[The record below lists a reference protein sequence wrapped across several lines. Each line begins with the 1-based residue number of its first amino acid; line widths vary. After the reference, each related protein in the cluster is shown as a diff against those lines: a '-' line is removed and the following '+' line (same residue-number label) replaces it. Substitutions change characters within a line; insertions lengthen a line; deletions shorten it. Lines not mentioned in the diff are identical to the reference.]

1 MRSDGE
7 HVPGE
12 LPPREAPVTEPAFG
26 EGGRDPGGGP
36 ALWPSELDPDYELLG
51 ELGRGGM
58 AVVFRARDRALQRDV
73 AIKVVQ
79 PRLSPDA
86 EAVSRLAREAR
97 TVAQLQ
103 HPNIVGVYAIRHLS
117 DGSLALVM
125 QLVPGRTLKAALE
138 AGPFDVT
145 RAEHVLRDV
154 ARALAYAHKAGVV
167 HRDVK
172 PENIFLD
179 EVSGRAMLSD
189 FGVARVLDAPTELTA
204 TGTTIGTPT
213 YMAPEQID
221 GFHIDGRSDLYSLGM
236 VGWEMLTGARPWSGE
251 TLYNVIYRQ
260 KHDFLAPLDEFR
272 KDVSPTLQYLLEGL
286 MQKNPDRR
294 WSSAG
299 RFLALLSSEP
309 MPPGFR
315 EWQSARRRRRRSAT
329 TRQAR
334 GEGGPASEAVLQTV
348 KFDRQAVRVG
358 SPADAPATTDPD
370 GALKELSFEQV
381 DAIEPVLRG
390 FEVQK
395 EVRRESR
402 FGLWLAAG
410 GMVLIASA
418 GALWFGLGLP
428 ARDVGAAAGG
438 SVALMN
444 DRAAVEVPVASADSV
459 RKQSDSTFDL
469 AAAAPPD
476 TLAGR
481 TVPDAHVSSSPGPL
495 TPPRDE
501 AAARK
506 SGVTAAKSAGEPVPN
521 SATARTRTSPGS
533 RDSVARIAPTVSGTP
548 PPVAGGAA
556 GSTLTRQSS
565 TVNTT
570 PVPPATPVRA
580 LIFPVVRGTIT
591 AGSRHSCLIGD
602 NGRAACWG
610 NNESGQLG
618 DGSFQ
623 GRTSPEPVV
632 GDFGFT
638 QIAAGAW
645 HTCGVTA
652 GGELY
657 CWGKNDSG
665 QLGDGTTSV
674 RAAPVHVNSATTFQL
689 VRTGAAHTCALSRAG
704 IVFCWG
710 ANAYGQLGDGTRS
723 SRTAPVPV
731 PLPAT
736 VAVLAVGWNHTCA
749 LTLDGI
755 GYCWGENR
763 NGQLGDGSTTDRTTP
778 VAVAT
783 DARFISIAAGSAHSC
798 GVAPSGMAYCWGQNN
813 YGQLGTGTPGVPALF
828 PRVVDASAT
837 FLTVVAGSGHSCART
852 IDGRALCWGR
862 NAYGQ
867 LGDGTTTDHS
877 RPVAVTG
884 LSRLAAL
891 HASGAHTCAI
901 TTLNEAYCW
910 GYNVDG
916 QLGGGDRENAAL
928 PTRVVAPR

>member
-1 MRSDGE
+1 
-7 HVPGE
+7 
-12 LPPREAPVTEPAFG
+12 
-26 EGGRDPGGGP
+26 
-36 ALWPSELDPDYELLG
+36 
-51 ELGRGGM
+51 
-58 AVVFRARDRALQRDV
+58 
-73 AIKVVQ
+73 
-79 PRLSPDA
+79 
-86 EAVSRLAREAR
+86 
-97 TVAQLQ
+97 
-103 HPNIVGVYAIRHLS
+103 
-117 DGSLALVM
+117 M

-138 AGPFDVT
+138 AGPFDVR

-154 ARALAYAHKAGVV
+154 ARALAYAHEAGVV

-213 YMAPEQID
+213 YMAPEQVD

-272 KDVSPTLQYLLEGL
+272 KDVPPTLQYLLEGL

-299 RFLALLSSEP
+299 RFLALLSTEP
-309 MPPGFR
+309 MPTGFR
-315 EWQSARRRRRRSAT
+315 EWQSAQRRRRRSMT

-334 GEGGPASEAVLQTV
+334 GQSDPATESALETV
-348 KFDRQAVRVG
+348 RFDRQAVRVG
-358 SPADAPATTDPD
+358 SPADAPAIPDPD
-370 GALKELSFEQV
+370 ATLKELSFEQV
-381 DAIEPVLRG
+381 EGIEPTLRG
-390 FEVQK
+390 FAIQE

-402 FGLWLAAG
+402 SGLWLAVG
-410 GMVLIASA
+410 GVVLLASA
-418 GALWFGLGLP
+418 GALWFRLQATESGTGD
-428 ARDVGAAAGG
+428 AG
-438 SVALMN
+438 SVGLMN
-444 DRAAVEVPVASADSV
+444 DRAAVEIPIATADSV
-459 RKQSDSTFDL
+459 RRWDSTLDL
-469 AAAAPPD
+469 AAAPRPD

-481 TVPDAHVSSSPGPL
+481 TVPDAHLGASPGPLPL

-501 AAARK
+501 AAAKSGVTAAKSGVTAAKSGVTAAK

-521 SATARTRTSPGS
+521 ADAPRARTSPGS
-533 RDSVARIAPTVSGTP
+533 RDSVSRIVPAARGTP
-548 PPVAGGAA
+548 PPAVAGGAA
-556 GSTLTRQSS
+556 GSTLTRPSS
-565 TVNTT
+565 TVVAT
-570 PVPPATPVRA
+570 PLPSAPPVRA
-580 LIFPVVRGTIT
+580 LTFPVVRGTIT

-623 GRTSPEPVV
+623 GRASPASVV

-645 HTCGVTA
+645 HTCGVTT

-674 RAAPVHVNSATTFQL
+674 RAAPVHVNSATSFQL
-689 VRTGAAHTCALSRAG
+689 VRTGAAHTCALSRSG

-723 SRTAPVPV
+723 SRTAPGPV

-749 LTLDGI
+749 LTLEGVA
-755 GYCWGENR
+755 YCWGENR

-783 DARFISIAAGSAHSC
+783 DARFISIAAGSGHSC
-798 GVAPSGMAYCWGQNN
+798 GITPAGVAYCWGQNN
-813 YGQLGTGTPGVPALF
+813 YGQLGTGAAGVPALF
-828 PRVVDASAT
+828 PRAVDASAT
-837 FLTVVAGSGHSCART
+837 FLTVVAGSGHTCART
-852 IDGRALCWGR
+852 IDGHALCWGR

-867 LGDGTTTDHS
+867 LGDGTTTDRS

-901 TTLNEAYCW
+901 STLNEAYCW